1 MIHEKAKRA
10 GYILAFGIAYL
21 TLGFIGWAANYV
33 RGIPYDGLEWKIITG
48 RVQKVDAAGPAAG
61 LIHPGD
67 QIVAIDNVPPEESLP
82 LYSDYAPGDTIQFS
96 LRRDAGEVT
105 VDLKLSSVPLGVLV
119 RWLIPYIVSIFFWL
133 VATGILA
140 FGRSGIRDLLFFL
153 WGMVVSNL
161 LASGSV
167 SSVGPSSISTMFNV
181 LLWFVG
187 PVTLHFH
194 LHLLELKF
202 TRTRWP
208 LWLSYGIA
216 ILGSLPFVIWGATAV
231 RRSPW
236 LNIVYTS
243 ERVIAA
249 SGLIMSV
256 GLLLLAYRTASKA
269 AIRQKIRI
277 VSLNGSIAL
286 VPVIAFNVLPDALF
300 QWQYLP
306 YEVSFLFLIA
316 IPIGY
321 GHAIARHQ
329 LIRLDRFMNRASTY
343 TLIVVVMAGLYTLI
357 YGLLQTALRPEV
369 AKGAMVQV
377 TSALALGVS
386 FPFIRSRVQ
395 RVVDWA
401 FYGGWYDYR
410 SAVER
415 ITRTLQSITDP
426 QDLAISL
433 SHWVRRVLRLE
444 SAATLVLGPFGTVL
458 GTDRMETTN
467 PSEQVEFVNADGLL
481 PRQGILHRF
490 LEGTSNPIEARIVR
504 RLVPAPSLTQG
515 ERDLQHL
522 VNGVIWVPIHGQD
535 GLLGLVILGP
545 RLANE
550 TFHALDMDIM
560 KQVAQHCSAVIENLG
575 LLHQLRARAEE
586 VEGLNRQIVS
596 AREKERRSLSHEL
609 HDEVIQDLVALTY
622 RISRDPNV
630 AAEDLRKGIREI
642 IQTVREI
649 IRELRPPMLDNLGL
663 LPALRACV
671 RDFRE
676 GSGNGIDV
684 QFRTNCAGEEWFP
697 DDIAITIYRVL
708 YEALSNIRKH
718 AQATTAL
725 VSLKRENSQMTLEI
739 QDDGVGFDMPENL
752 GRLVMDRHYG
762 LVTIRE
768 RLELVDGSLE
778 IESTID
784 EGTIIRA
791 SMPLPE
797 GLTAS
802 GDEREGIR
810 W

>member
-1 MIHEKAKRA
+1 MNSERLKQWVNISRFL
-10 GYILAFGIAYL
+10 LAYVSIA
-21 TLGFIGWAANYV
+21 FIGWAARSV
-33 RGIPYDGLEWKIITG
+33 MLQPYDGLNWVVPSGE
-48 RVQKVDAAGPAAG
+48 VLDVDPAGPARG
-61 LIHPGD
+61 LLEPGVFILAVD
-67 QIVAIDNVPPEESLP
+67 GRPPELALP
-82 LYSDYAPGDTIQFS
+82 LYSGKQPGDSVEFLTEADGRLRTVQIDLISPPGHIAIQWFAIYFVAAAFWAGGVFILAHAQEAQRAIGFFAWCLTAS
-96 LRRDAGEVT
+96 LV
-105 VDLKLSSVPLGVLV
+105 LSSGALSP
-119 RWLIPYIVSIFFWL
+119 
-133 VATGILA
+133 TGP
-140 FGRSGIRDLLFFL
+140 S
-153 WGMVVSNL
+153 W
-161 LASGSV
+161 V
-167 SSVGPSSISTMFNV
+167 SSLWMTGPMTI
-181 LLWFVG
+181 
-187 PVTLHFH
+187 HFH
-194 LHLLELKF
+194 LIFLEKDIPHRMMLLYAHYG
-202 TRTRWP
+202 
-208 LWLSYGIA
+208 LSL
-216 ILGSLPFVIWGATAV
+216 LGALPFIIWGAGVIRASRLFDLLYIGGRLNLALGFLAAIGLLVHSHSTAQD
-231 RRSPW
+231 
-236 LNIVYTS
+236 
-243 ERVIAA
+243 AA
-249 SGLIMSV
+249 LRQRIQIV
-256 GLLLLAYRTASKA
+256 GLNA
-269 AIRQKIRI
+269 
-277 VSLNGSIAL
+277 SIAL
-286 VPVIAFNVLPDALF
+286 LPPVVFNLLPDALLR
-300 QWQYLP
+300 QQLLP
-306 YEVSFLFLIA
+306 YEASFVFLIS
-316 IPIGY
+316 IPVGY
-321 GHAIARHQ
+321 GYAIVRHQ
-329 LIRLDRFMNRASTY
+329 MIRLDRYFNRASTY
-343 TLIVVVMAGLYTLI
+343 TLIVLVMAAFYFVLI
-357 YGLLQTALRPEV
+357 GLLRVGLPDPLASDPLIQLATVLIL
-369 AKGAMVQV
+369 GA
-377 TSALALGVS
+377 S
-386 FPFIRSRVQ
+386 FPAIRHRMQ
-395 RVVDWA
+395 QVVDQA
-401 FYGGWYDYR
+401 FYSGWYDYR

-784 EGTIIRA
+784 EGTTIRA